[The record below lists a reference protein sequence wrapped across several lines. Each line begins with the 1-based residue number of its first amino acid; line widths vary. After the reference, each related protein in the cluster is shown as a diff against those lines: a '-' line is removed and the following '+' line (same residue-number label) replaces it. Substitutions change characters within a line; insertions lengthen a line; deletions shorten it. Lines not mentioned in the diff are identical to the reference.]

1 MRSSVMSMIQ
11 DVDET
16 KVIEDSIVMGKM
28 KTYSKDGKGLKQGYG
43 SVDYTGVGTKH
54 EHSLSNYV
62 TTGNQMLNKKAS
74 HQAFHSNHSNQS

>member
-1 MRSSVMSMIQ
+1 MSMIQ

-16 KVIEDSIVMGKM
+16 KVIEDSIVMGNT

-62 TTGNQMLNKKAS
+62 TTGNQSNQMLNKKAS